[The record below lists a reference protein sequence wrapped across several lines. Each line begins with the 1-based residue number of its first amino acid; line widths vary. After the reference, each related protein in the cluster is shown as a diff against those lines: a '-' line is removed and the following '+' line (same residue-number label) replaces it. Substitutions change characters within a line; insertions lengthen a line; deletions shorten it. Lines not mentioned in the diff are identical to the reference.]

1 MKPIL
6 VLTHRIPYP
15 PDKGEKLR
23 AWQWVRALAKTHRV
37 WLGCFVDDASDFA
50 AVPVLRQVCEEVCAV
65 RIHPRWQRI
74 RSLSSLLAGRSL
86 SEAYFFDERL
96 RQWVERVVREQ
107 AIDTTLIYSSV
118 MAQYVMPL
126 EGLRRFMDFVDV
138 DSHKWAQ
145 YADSRRVLRALYRR
159 EARTLATFERQ
170 AAEVAEAVFFVTPAE
185 AKLFNDVVC
194 ATPNIHAV
202 GNGVDADFF
211 SPAECPS
218 PYAVDEWPL
227 VFTGVMDYWPNVDA
241 VMWFLRE
248 VLPRLVALHPRVR
261 LHVVGMRPSRE
272 VRALAGAH
280 VVVTGR
286 VPDVRP
292 YLAHARVAVAPLRIA
307 RGVQNKVLEAMAM
320 GCAVVAS
327 AACAGAIAAQPGVEF
342 SAACDA
348 GQFVAAVDELLS
360 DATRAQQMGQAARER
375 VRRDYTWEAQW
386 RQMQRVIEART

>member
-37 WLGCFVDDASDFA
+37 WLGCFVDDAADMA
-50 AVPVLRQVCEEVCAV
+50 AVPVLREVCEEVCAV
-65 RIHPRWQRI
+65 RIHPRRQRV
-74 RSLSSLLAGRSL
+74 RSVSSLLTGRSL

-96 RQWVERVVREQ
+96 RQWVGRVVRDH
-107 AIDTTLIYSSV
+107 AIDTALIYSSV
-118 MAQYVMPL
+118 MAQYVMPFHNM
-126 EGLRRFMDFVDV
+126 RRFMDFVDV

-145 YADSRRVLRALYRR
+145 YAASHTLLRGLYRR
-159 EARTLATFERQ
+159 EARTLAAFERQ
-170 AAEVAEAVFFVTPAE
+170 AAGVADAVFFVTPAE
-185 AKLFNDVVC
+185 AKLFTDSVC
-194 ATPNIHAV
+194 ATPRIHAV

-211 SPAECPS
+211 SPADCPS
-218 PYAVDEWPL
+218 PYRDDELPL

-241 VMWFLRE
+241 VMWFARE
-248 VLPRLVALHPRVR
+248 VLPGLVARHPRLR
-261 LHVVGMRPSRE
+261 LYVVGMRPSRE
-272 VRALAGAH
+272 VRTLAGPH

-327 AACAGAIAAQPGVEF
+327 AACAGAIAAEPGVEF
-342 SAACDA
+342 AVASDA
-348 GQFVAAVDELLS
+348 GQFVAAVDGLLR
-360 DATRAQQMGQAARER
+360 DARGAQQMGQAARER

-386 RQMQRVIEART
+386 RQMQRVIEARA